1 MPPCLLVSRFF
12 EIQYTL
18 VPSCWLIYSDFSYH
32 PLHLSNDETQN
43 SEKSN
48 TSENSLGEMVVV
60 VVVVV
65 VRDVVVVVVSSE
77 KLKKIP
83 IVFYATFFPE
93 RIYFK

>member
-12 EIQYTL
+12 KIQHTL

-83 IVFYATFFPE
+83 TVFFATFFPDKS
-93 RIYFK
+93 ILN